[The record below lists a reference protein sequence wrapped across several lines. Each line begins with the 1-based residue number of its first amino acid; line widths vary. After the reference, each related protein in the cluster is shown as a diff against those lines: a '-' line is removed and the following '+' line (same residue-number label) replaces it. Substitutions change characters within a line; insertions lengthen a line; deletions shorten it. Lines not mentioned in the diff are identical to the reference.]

1 MSGKIT
7 EATWRDYLEAAAL
20 RATDSKAEQ
29 YRVITNGK
37 DLDDDAREKTYKAY
51 LERLK
56 KTYPYNSIKQSDL
69 DAIDM
74 FDANRMRTFLDQYNA
89 PNRIAPSPTEF
100 QKAAKAADILPLL
113 QGVAKEGND
122 WYGMQNDDL
131 KEIGAKLG
139 YNVRTQEGYKEFLDA
154 IGEQQINYDRAKL
167 AKEAK
172 DNMTAYTLRK
182 LIAPTAMQEFENA
195 IATGGDYN
203 GFTAAKLGALDA
215 AANSAMFLAPSANIV
230 KNPIVNGGVDALLQA
245 AFEAGRQGGKQA
257 LSTTGQEFDI
267 APVLF
272 AGGAGA
278 TKPAIVGTAQ
288 GAVSRI
294 PGEGPAQFARGIAKA
309 VKTGDPVYAERSA
322 LERAIAEYNTNSPKT
337 NLLKE
342 LEPKLKDIAAM
353 IAKNPPEV
361 NESVYRMF
369 KSQDQEFNATLF
381 KALMD
386 NKLSDKPVL
395 YTDIVPLSTVEKG
408 ISVNSVPEKAKFFG
422 VSPNADGTYDAA
434 KILSQYDKKL
444 DAYRTIDKG
453 GKVEF
458 GNDVNLAKNA
468 DRFVLTKD
476 TRDTYR
482 RLFPVKY
489 TDEASETGASK
500 VGRIAG
506 DLLAGVGSRV
516 EPTFKIA
523 GTKVGLPERT
533 YKDEQWYKNLSVK
546 SRKII
551 DDAFKNKEEE
561 EEE

>member
-1 MSGKIT
+1 MSEKIT
-7 EATWRDYLEAAAL
+7 EATWRDYLEAAAE
-20 RATDSKAEQ
+20 RATSAKAEM
-29 YRVITNGK
+29 YRKITNGK
-37 DLDDDAREKTYKAY
+37 TLDDEGLEKTFNGY

-56 KTYPYNSIKQSDL
+56 TAYPYKSAKMADL
-69 DAIDM
+69 EAIDM
-74 FDANRMRTFLDQYNA
+74 FDAERMRAYLDQFNA
-89 PNRIAPSPTEF
+89 PNRTALSPTEYR
-100 QKAAKAADILPLL
+100 KAAKAADILPLL

-122 WYGMQNDDL
+122 WYSMGNDDL
-131 KEIGAKLG
+131 KATGAALG
-139 YNVRTQEGYKEFLDA
+139 YNVREPQGYKEFLDA

-182 LIAPTAMQEFENA
+182 LIVPTAMQEFENA
-195 IATGGDYN
+195 IATGGDYD
-203 GFTAAKLGALDA
+203 GSTAAKLGALDA

-230 KNPIVNGGVDALLQA
+230 KSPIVNGGIDALLQS

-267 APVLF
+267 APVVF

-322 LERAIAEYNTNSPKT
+322 LERAIAEYNANSPKT

-342 LEPKLKDIAAM
+342 LEPRLNDMASTVAN
-353 IAKNPPEV
+353 NPPEV
-361 NESVYRMF
+361 NEAIYRLY
-369 KSQDQEFNATLF
+369 KAQGRESEATLF
-381 KALMD
+381 KSLMD
-386 NKLSDKPVL
+386 NNLSDKPVM

-453 GKVEF
+453 GNVAF
-458 GNDVNLAKNA
+458 GSDINLSKDA
-468 DRFVLTKD
+468 DRFVLNKD

-482 RLFPVKY
+482 RLFPAKY
-489 TDEASETGASK
+489 TDEGSETGASK
-500 VGRIAG
+500 AGRIAG
-506 DLLAGVGSRV
+506 ELLAGFGSRV
-516 EPTFKIA
+516 EPTFKTA
-523 GTKVGLPERT
+523 GTNIGLPERT
-533 YKDEQWYKNLSVK
+533 YKDEQWYKNLNVK

-551 DDAFKNKEEE
+551 DAAFKKKEEDE
-561 EEE
+561 EE

>member
-1 MSGKIT
+1 MSEKIT
-7 EATWRDYLEAAAL
+7 EATWRDYLEAAAE
-20 RATDSKAEQ
+20 RATNAKAEM
-29 YRVITNGK
+29 YRKITNGK
-37 DLDDDAREKTYKAY
+37 TLDDEGLEKTFNGY

-56 KTYPYNSIKQSDL
+56 TAYPYKSVKMADL
-69 DAIDM
+69 EAIDM
-74 FDANRMRTFLDQYNA
+74 FDAERMRAYLDQFNA
-89 PNRIAPSPTEF
+89 PNRTALSPTEYR
-100 QKAAKAADILPLL
+100 KAAKAADILPLL

-122 WYGMQNDDL
+122 WYSMGNDDL
-131 KEIGAKLG
+131 KATGAALG
-139 YNVRTQEGYKEFLDA
+139 YNVREPQGYKEFLDA

-182 LIAPTAMQEFENA
+182 LIVPTAMQEFENA
-195 IATGGDYN
+195 LATGGDYD
-203 GFTAAKLGALDA
+203 GSTAAKLGALDA

-267 APVLF
+267 APVVF
-272 AGGAGA
+272 AGSAGA

-322 LERAIAEYNTNSPKT
+322 LERAIAEYNANSPKT
-337 NLLKE
+337 NLLNE
-342 LEPKLKDIAAM
+342 LEPRLNDMAATV
-353 IAKNPPEV
+353 ANNPPEV
-361 NESVYRMF
+361 NEAIYRLY
-369 KSQDQEFNATLF
+369 KSQGLESKATLF
-381 KALMD
+381 KSLMD
-386 NKLSDKPVL
+386 NKLSDKPVM

-458 GNDVNLAKNA
+458 GSDINLANDA
-468 DRFVLTKD
+468 DRFVLNKD

-482 RLFPVKY
+482 RLFPAKY
-489 TDEASETGASK
+489 TDESSETGASK
-500 VGRIAG
+500 AGRIAG
-506 DLLAGVGSRV
+506 ELLAGFGSRV
-516 EPTFKIA
+516 EPTFKTA
-523 GTKVGLPERT
+523 GTKIGLPERT

-551 DDAFKNKEEE
+551 DDAFKKKEDEEE
-561 EEE
+561 E

>member
-1 MSGKIT
+1 MSEKIT
-7 EATWRDYLEAAAL
+7 EATWRDYLEAAAE
-20 RATDSKAEQ
+20 RATSAKAEM
-29 YRVITNGK
+29 YRKITNGK
-37 DLDDDAREKTYKAY
+37 TLDDEGLEKTFNGY

-56 KTYPYNSIKQSDL
+56 TAYPYKSAKMADL
-69 DAIDM
+69 EAIDM
-74 FDANRMRTFLDQYNA
+74 FDAERMRAYLDQFNA
-89 PNRIAPSPTEF
+89 PNRTALSPTEYR
-100 QKAAKAADILPLL
+100 KAAKAADILPLL

-122 WYGMQNDDL
+122 WYSMGNDDL
-131 KEIGAKLG
+131 KATGAALG
-139 YNVRTQEGYKEFLDA
+139 YNVREPQGYKEFLDA

-182 LIAPTAMQEFENA
+182 LIVPTAMQEFDNA
-195 IATGGDYN
+195 IATGGDYD
-203 GFTAAKLGALDA
+203 GSTAAKLGALDA

-230 KNPIVNGGVDALLQA
+230 KNPIVNGGIDALLQS

-322 LERAIAEYNTNSPKT
+322 LERAIAEYNANSPKT

-342 LEPKLKDIAAM
+342 LEPRLNDMASTVAN
-353 IAKNPPEV
+353 NPPEV
-361 NESVYRMF
+361 NEAIYRLY
-369 KSQDQEFNATLF
+369 KAQGRESEATLF
-381 KALMD
+381 KSLMD
-386 NKLSDKPVL
+386 NKLSDKPVM

-453 GKVEF
+453 GNVAF
-458 GNDVNLAKNA
+458 GSDINLSKDA
-468 DRFVLTKD
+468 DRFVLNKD

-482 RLFPVKY
+482 RLFPAKY
-489 TDEASETGASK
+489 TDEGSETGASK
-500 VGRIAG
+500 AGRIAG
-506 DLLAGVGSRV
+506 ELLAGFGSRV
-516 EPTFKIA
+516 EPTFKTA

-533 YKDEQWYKNLSVK
+533 YKDEQWYKNLNVK

-551 DDAFKNKEEE
+551 DAAFKKKEEDE
-561 EEE
+561 DE

>member
-1 MSGKIT
+1 MSEKIT
-7 EATWRDYLEAAAL
+7 EATWRDYLEAAAE
-20 RATDSKAEQ
+20 RATNAKAEM
-29 YRVITNGK
+29 YRKITNGK
-37 DLDDDAREKTYKAY
+37 TLDDEGLEKTFNGY

-56 KTYPYNSIKQSDL
+56 TAYPYKSAKMADL
-69 DAIDM
+69 EAIDM
-74 FDANRMRTFLDQYNA
+74 FDAERMRAYLDQFNA
-89 PNRIAPSPTEF
+89 PNRTALSPTEYR
-100 QKAAKAADILPLL
+100 KAAKAADILPLL

-122 WYGMQNDDL
+122 WYSMGNDDL
-131 KEIGAKLG
+131 KATGAALG
-139 YNVRTQEGYKEFLDA
+139 YNVREPQGYKEFLDA

-182 LIAPTAMQEFENA
+182 LIVPTAMQEFENA
-195 IATGGDYN
+195 IATGGDYD
-203 GFTAAKLGALDA
+203 GATAAKLGALDA

-230 KNPIVNGGVDALLQA
+230 KNPIVNGGIDALLQS

-267 APVLF
+267 APVVF
-272 AGGAGA
+272 AAGAGA

-309 VKTGDPVYAERSA
+309 VKTGDPVYAERRG
-322 LERAIAEYNTNSPKT
+322 LERAIAEYNANSPKT

-342 LEPKLKDIAAM
+342 LEPRLNDMASTVAN
-353 IAKNPPEV
+353 NPPEV
-361 NESVYRMF
+361 NEAIYRLY
-369 KSQDQEFNATLF
+369 KAQGRESEATLF
-381 KALMD
+381 KSLMD
-386 NKLSDKPVL
+386 NKLSDKPVM

-458 GNDVNLAKNA
+458 GSDINLAKDA
-468 DRFVLTKD
+468 DRFVLNKD

-482 RLFPVKY
+482 RLFPAKY

-500 VGRIAG
+500 AGRIAG
-506 DLLAGVGSRV
+506 ELLAGFGSRV
-516 EPTFKIA
+516 EPTFKTA

-533 YKDEQWYKNLSVK
+533 YKDEQWYKNLNVK
-546 SRKII
+546 SKKII
-551 DDAFKNKEEE
+551 DAAFKKKEDEEE
-561 EEE
+561 E

>member
-1 MSGKIT
+1 MSEKIT
-7 EATWRDYLEAAAL
+7 EATWRDYLEAAAE
-20 RATDSKAEQ
+20 RATNAKAEM
-29 YRVITNGK
+29 YRKITNGK
-37 DLDDDAREKTYKAY
+37 TLDDEGLEKTFNGY

-56 KTYPYNSIKQSDL
+56 TAYPYKSVKMADL
-69 DAIDM
+69 EAIDM
-74 FDANRMRTFLDQYNA
+74 FDAERMRAYLDQFNA
-89 PNRIAPSPTEF
+89 PNRTALSPTEYR
-100 QKAAKAADILPLL
+100 KAAKAADILPLL

-122 WYGMQNDDL
+122 WYSMGNDDL
-131 KEIGAKLG
+131 KATGAALG
-139 YNVRTQEGYKEFLDA
+139 YNVREPQGYKEFLDA

-182 LIAPTAMQEFENA
+182 LIVPTAMQEFENA
-195 IATGGDYN
+195 LATGGDYD
-203 GFTAAKLGALDA
+203 GSTAAKLGALDA

-267 APVLF
+267 APVVF
-272 AGGAGA
+272 AGSAGA

-322 LERAIAEYNTNSPKT
+322 LERAIAEYNANSPKT
-337 NLLKE
+337 NLLNE
-342 LEPKLKDIAAM
+342 LEPRLNDMAATV
-353 IAKNPPEV
+353 ANNPPEV
-361 NESVYRMF
+361 NEAIYRLY
-369 KSQDQEFNATLF
+369 KSQGLESKATLY
-381 KALMD
+381 KSLMD
-386 NKLSDKPVL
+386 NKLSDKPVM

-458 GNDVNLAKNA
+458 GSDINLANDA
-468 DRFVLTKD
+468 DRFVLNKD

-482 RLFPVKY
+482 RLFPAKY
-489 TDEASETGASK
+489 TDESSETGASK
-500 VGRIAG
+500 AGRIAG
-506 DLLAGVGSRV
+506 ELLAGFGSRV
-516 EPTFKIA
+516 EPTFKTA
-523 GTKVGLPERT
+523 GTKIGLPERT

-551 DDAFKNKEEE
+551 DDAFKKKEDEEE
-561 EEE
+561 E